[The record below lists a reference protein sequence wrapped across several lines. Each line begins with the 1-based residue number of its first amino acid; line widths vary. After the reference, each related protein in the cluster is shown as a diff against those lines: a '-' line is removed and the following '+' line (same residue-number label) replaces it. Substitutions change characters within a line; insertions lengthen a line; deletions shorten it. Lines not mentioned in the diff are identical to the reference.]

1 MFKDCTE
8 LIGAV
13 KYDPAKTD
21 ISMANPTTGYFTRKG
36 STGINRPTT
45 VDEPTVKAIYGTDGS
60 RRSHMEPGINILKM
74 SDGTTRKV
82 VK

>member
-1 MFKDCTE
+1 MFKDCPE

-45 VDEPTVKAIYGTDGS
+45 VDEPTVKAIYGTDGR
-60 RRSHMEPGINILKM
+60 RRSHMGPGINILKM
-74 SDGTTRKV
+74 SDGTVRKV

>member
-1 MFKDCTE
+1 MFQDCTE

-13 KYDPAKTD
+13 KYDPNKTD

-45 VDEPTVKAIYGTDGS
+45 VDEPTVKAILHSNLRQDTQARIVLGNTY
-60 RRSHMEPGINILKM
+60 HLFL
-74 SDGTTRKV
+74 
-82 VK
+82 